1 MKMVFC
7 VSYKYWYYSVCVC
20 VCLSV
25 CVCVCVCGYLYLVLS
40 NIFQRLL
47 NSFVQRLFTVKS
59 FDVDF
64 PLASNIDGMKDKCI
78 KMPEGIR

>member
-7 VSYKYWYYSVCVC
+7 ISYMYAGTLWLVC
-20 VCLSV
+20 V